1 MTIVSVQKLM
11 TEKIRLLITDDQDII
26 RRGLKLI
33 IEQQADMLVV
43 GEASDGEEAVR
54 LARELQPD
62 IVLMDIKMPR
72 LNGIQATRAI
82 TRDVPTARVIILT
95 TYDVDGWVFDGIR
108 AGAQGYLLK
117 DTSSEKLEDVIRSV
131 FHGESQIDPAVAGKV
146 MDEFRRLSAP
156 STETPAQAPRK
167 AEMPNEAMI
176 EKLTERE
183 MEILQLIA
191 QGLSN
196 KEIAGQ
202 LYLSEGTVRNY
213 VSTIMGKLHANDR
226 TQVVIKAAQRK
237 MVKLD

>member
-1 MTIVSVQKLM
+1 MV
-11 TEKIRLLITDDQDII
+11 
-26 RRGLKLI
+26 
-33 IEQQADMLVV
+33 VV
-43 GEASDGEEAVR
+43 GEACDGEEAVR
-54 LARELQPD
+54 LAHELHPD
-62 IVLMDIKMPR
+62 VVLMDIKMPK

-82 TRDVPTARVIILT
+82 TREVPTARVIILT

-117 DTSSEKLEDVIRSV
+117 DTSSERLQEVIRSV
-131 FHGESQIDPAVAGKV
+131 HGGESQIDPAVAGKV
-146 MDEFRRLSAP
+146 MDEFRRLSTNP
-156 STETPAQAPRK
+156 NTNPGPPKPQTPTDEPL
-167 AEMPNEAMI
+167 I

-202 LYLSEGTVRNY
+202 IYLSEGTVRNY
-213 VSTIMGKLHANDR
+213 VSAIMDKLHANDR
-226 TQVVIKAAQRK
+226 TQVVIKAAKRK